1 MANALTAVRLA
12 LVLPFAAALA
22 RPELLAP
29 EVVALLLGLAIA
41 SDYLDGPLARRTG
54 TASAR
59 GMLFDHSTDCLFV
72 TGGLAGA
79 AIAGAV
85 TPILPALI
93 PLAFG
98 QYVVDSYVWHRQRQL
113 RASFLGRWNGIL
125 YFVPL
130 VLIAA
135 ARLPFPA
142 GFASFLR
149 MAAGVLG
156 YLLVAS
162 TVASIIDRATTPVQI
177 SECQSSGR
185 TRSAWML
192 NYKRPC
198 IRNRIEPR
206 AARAAGRA
214 SGCAHGSSGCPGSPV
229 SADRRTYCR
238 CSRD

>member
-1 MANALTAVRLA
+1 VANALTAIRLA
-12 LVLPFAAALA
+12 LMLPIAAALA

-29 EVVALLLGLAIA
+29 GVVAVLLGLAIA
-41 SDYLDGPLARRTG
+41 SDYLDGPVARRTA

-59 GMLFDHSTDCLFV
+59 GMLFDHTTDCLFV
-72 TGGLAGA
+72 TGGLTGA
-79 AIAGAV
+79 AIAGSI

-98 QYVVDSYVWHRQRQL
+98 QYVVDSYVWSRQRQL

-125 YFVPL
+125 YFVPI

-149 MAAGVLG
+149 LAARVLG

-162 TVASIIDRATTPVQI
+162 TVASVIDRATTP
-177 SECQSSGR
+177 
-185 TRSAWML
+185 
-192 NYKRPC
+192 
-198 IRNRIEPR
+198 IR
-206 AARAAGRA
+206 
-214 SGCAHGSSGCPGSPV
+214 
-229 SADRRTYCR
+229 
-238 CSRD
+238 SRDQKA